1 MMNGRLDSSRGGV
14 QEGDVLGGKYR
25 VERVLGVG
33 GMGVVVAAHHI
44 QLGERVALK
53 FLLPEALNNDEAV
66 ARFAREAQAAARIKS
81 EHVARVTDVG
91 TLPGGGPYIVMEYL
105 DGGDLAS
112 WLKRW
117 GALPIGVAV
126 EFVLQACVAVAD
138 AHAIGIIHRD
148 LKPSNLFCVRR
159 SDGQLTIKVIDFG
172 ISKVSRAGGSAVPDT
187 RTAAV
192 MGSPPYMSPEQ
203 MRSAKDVTAQSDIWS
218 LGVILFELMVGRTPF
233 EAETVTELAIKVT
246 NEPAP
251 SLRGFRPEIPGGLE
265 AAVLKCLE
273 KDRRARFRNVAEL
286 ARDLL
291 PFAPAR
297 ARASVDRIAGILQEA
312 ALSAQVPAASVF
324 SEDGD
329 RSPAGTLPPPG
340 GKMPGRWL
348 GRRAIGGVGVAGA
361 LALVGFAASLAG
373 LSGAPLAAGTHR
385 ANAQASESPAA
396 RNPSWPVDRP
406 EPFAPTVV
414 AGLASASARPAPA
427 LTLAPAAVGPPWPV
441 APGAASPPGTRA
453 PAASEPPPR
462 ATASTTAAGIAAA
475 MRTPSVPVAP
485 FPTPSP
491 RSPPS
496 PGCDPPYYIDPKTQD
511 RLFKKECFK

>member
-14 QEGDVLGGKYR
+14 REGDVLGGKYR

-53 FLLPEALNNDEAV
+53 FLLPEALDNDEAV

-112 WLKRW
+112 WLKRR
-117 GALPIGVAV
+117 GVLPIGVAV

-251 SLRGFRPEIPGGLE
+251 FLRGFRPEIPAGLE

-312 ALSAQVPAASVF
+312 ALSAQAPAASLF
-324 SEDGD
+324 HEDGE
-329 RSPAGTLPPPG
+329 RSPEGTLPPRGERMPRG
-340 GKMPGRWL
+340 GLARSASW
-348 GRRAIGGVGVAGA
+348 GVGVAGA
-361 LALVGFAASLAG
+361 LALVGFVA
-373 LSGAPLAAGTHR
+373 SGAMLRGPPLQPGIR
-385 ANAQASESPAA
+385 PANAHASGSPAA
-396 RNPSWPVDRP
+396 LTPSSPADRP
-406 EPFAPTVV
+406 LPSAPTVL
-414 AGLASASARPAPA
+414 AGAASANDRPAA
-427 LTLAPAAVGPPWPV
+427 LAPAALGPQRPF
-441 APGAASPPGTRA
+441 APGAAPSPAAIAPAVSDASPPLSAATPGVVGIAPTRRTPAA
-453 PAASEPPPR
+453 PA
-462 ATASTTAAGIAAA
+462 
-475 MRTPSVPVAP
+475 AP

>member
-14 QEGDVLGGKYR
+14 REGDVLGGKYR

-53 FLLPEALNNDEAV
+53 FLLPEALDNDEAV

-112 WLKRW
+112 WLKRR
-117 GALPIGVAV
+117 GVLPIGVAV

-172 ISKVSRAGGSAVPDT
+172 ISKVSRASGSAVPDT

-233 EAETVTELAIKVT
+233 EAESVTELAIKVT

-251 SLRGFRPEIPGGLE
+251 LLRGFRPEIPAGLE
-265 AAVLKCLE
+265 AAVLRCLE

-312 ALSAQVPAASVF
+312 ALSAQAPAGSLF
-324 SEDGD
+324 HEDGE
-329 RSPAGTLPPPG
+329 RSPGGTLPPRTETTP
-340 GKMPGRWL
+340 
-348 GRRAIGGVGVAGA
+348 RRGLVRRSIWGVGVGGA
-361 LALVGFAASLAG
+361 LAIVGFAASVAVLHG
-373 LSGAPLAAGTHR
+373 PPLEPGTR
-385 ANAQASESPAA
+385 PANAQASGSPAA
-396 RNPSWPVDRP
+396 LKPSSPVDRP
-406 EPFAPTVV
+406 QPPAPTVV
-414 AGLASASARPAPA
+414 AREASPNDRPAALVPA
-427 LTLAPAAVGPPWPV
+427 SPGPPQPL
-441 APGAASPPGTRA
+441 APGAAPPPAALAPAGSEPSPPLSAAATAVVGIAPMRRTPTA
-453 PAASEPPPR
+453 PAA
-462 ATASTTAAGIAAA
+462 
-475 MRTPSVPVAP
+475 P
-485 FPTPSP
+485 FPAPSP

>member
-14 QEGDVLGGKYR
+14 REGDVLGGKYR

-44 QLGERVALK
+44 QLGERVAVK

-91 TLPGGGPYIVMEYL
+91 TLPDGGPYIVMEYL

-112 WLKRW
+112 WIKRR
-117 GALPIGVAV
+117 GALPVGVAV

-159 SDGQLTIKVIDFG
+159 SDGRLTIKVIDFG
-172 ISKVSRAGGSAVPDT
+172 ISKVSPAGGSAVPDT

-203 MRSAKDVTAQSDIWS
+203 MRSAKDVTAESDIWS

-246 NEPAP
+246 TEPAP
-251 SLRGFRPEIPGGLE
+251 PLRAFRAEIPGGLE
-265 AAVLKCLE
+265 AVVLKCLE

-312 ALSAQVPAASVF
+312 ALSAQAPAASLF
-324 SEDGD
+324 PDDGD
-329 RSPAGTLPPPG
+329 RSPGGPLPPQG
-340 GKMPGRWL
+340 GTMPGRGL
-348 GRRAIGGVGVAGA
+348 GRRAVWGMGVAGA
-361 LALVGFAASLAG
+361 FALVGFAASVAVFRG
-373 LSGAPLAAGTHR
+373 PPPGPGPRPANTHV
-385 ANAQASESPAA
+385 SDSP
-396 RNPSWPVDRP
+396 PSLKPSSPVDRP
-406 EPFAPTVV
+406 ELRAPTAPGASPSAATLAPAVPEPPPPR
-414 AGLASASARPAPA
+414 AAASASAAAAGVPLARRTPTAPA
-427 LTLAPAAVGPPWPV
+427 
-441 APGAASPPGTRA
+441 
-453 PAASEPPPR
+453 
-462 ATASTTAAGIAAA
+462 
-475 MRTPSVPVAP
+475 AP